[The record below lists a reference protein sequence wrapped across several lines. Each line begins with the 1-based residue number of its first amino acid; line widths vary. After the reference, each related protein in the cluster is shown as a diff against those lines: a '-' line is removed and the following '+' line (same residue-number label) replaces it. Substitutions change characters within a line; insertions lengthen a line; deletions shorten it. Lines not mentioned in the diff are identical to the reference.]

1 MSKQQKLRLSLG
13 LSVVAVI
20 AVAVVA
26 LSAAL
31 APTTTPQPE
40 APRTRQ
46 VLLPGGGTVEVEV
59 GQSDGPTI
67 SGPII
72 SEPIYPAVRNI
83 DVRELPQVGPTV
95 KDRLLP
101 EHERPGR
108 EGAESEAEREAEEEA
123 KREGRGEVA
132 EVDDPV
138 AQKSLGTGEMPA
150 PLSSFAGLDHQ
161 NWGAGWPPDTN
172 GDVGPVYYIQTVNT
186 SIGIY
191 TKTTGARVAAFTFDT
206 FFDGTGTPCDANNQ
220 GDPIVLYDPQ
230 ADRWIITDF
239 AWSNL
244 MSGPYYEC
252 IAVSQTNNPVTGGW
266 YMYGFMANAN
276 YLDDYPKLGVWP
288 DAYYMSVNLFDCT
301 NSTCS
306 TATWQGVQVYAF
318 KRAALLAGQ
327 ALTSVSFNLSA
338 ASNYGALLPSN
349 LRGAQPPA
357 GSPNYFISADENWSG
372 SNDVLHLWKFHVDW
386 NTPGNST
393 FTGPTDLVAASF
405 VMPTGSVPQLSG
417 ESLDTLG
424 DRLMMQ
430 LQYRNLGGTE
440 SLWVNHTV
448 STGGVTGIRWY
459 ELRAPNTTPIIYQQ
473 GTYQPD
479 TTYRWMGSIAV
490 DAQGNAAIGYSAS
503 SSSMYPAIRYAGR
516 LAGDP
521 LGQLTQG
528 EATLIA
534 GTGSQSGGYNRW
546 GDYSALTVDPVDDC
560 TFWYTT
566 EYYITTGSNWQTRI
580 GSFKF
585 PGCVSAVGTLQGV
598 VSNKATGNP
607 IVGAQVQAANVAQS
621 FITTT
626 ASGGLYSL
634 GVPSGTY
641 TVTSVAPGYMQFITT
656 GIQVPVSQT
665 VVLNIALE
673 VTPTY
678 VITGFVHDAYTHL
691 PLAGTVNLSGTGK
704 TANTDPATGYY
715 SITVQTPSGSY
726 LLTASAAQH
735 TSLSRVI
742 ALDHNQQQDFDL
754 APICLLVVDGDG
766 GQNYDTYYTAAL
778 DQLGKPYDRTTT
790 PPDLAT
796 LAQYNGVIWL
806 TGVSGN
812 LSESNQAALADYLN
826 GGGRLFLSG
835 QDIGLNLHASDFYT
849 DYLHS
854 KFLADDSGIF
864 TLTGQA
870 FLSGLNIVI
879 KGAGGANNQFYPDGI
894 AAQPEGTAI
903 YQYTGS
909 PLLGGVAY
917 SGTHRTVNFSFGF
930 EAINSASQ
938 RQAVMNATL
947 NYLGVCGTPAAP
959 TASFVVSAT
968 ANVNEP
974 TIFTNTSIGAPF
986 MTYSW
991 DFGDGV
997 TDTLSAPQVV
1007 HTYAAGGVF
1016 TPTLTASN
1024 AYGTDS
1030 FSAPIAIASAPE
1042 PLKERLFLPMLL
1054 K

>member
-1 MSKQQKLRLSLG
+1 MFKQQKLRWVLG
-13 LSVVAVI
+13 LSVL
-20 AVAVVA
+20 AVVVVA
-26 LSAAL
+26 AAAL
-31 APTTTPQPE
+31 AAATVPQPE
-40 APRTRQ
+40 APQQELPRTRQ
-46 VLLPGGGTVEVEV
+46 VLLPGGETVEVEV
-59 GQSDGPTI
+59 GHSDGETI
-67 SGPII
+67 TGPFV

-83 DVRELPQVGPTV
+83 DVRELPQIGPTV

-101 EHERPGR
+101 EHERPTKN
-108 EGAESEAEREAEEEA
+108 EAEREAREEA
-123 KREGRGEVA
+123 EREGRTEVE

-138 AQKSLGTGEMPA
+138 AQQSFGTGEMPA
-150 PLSSFAGLDHQ
+150 PLSNFIGLDFQ
-161 NWGAGWPPDTN
+161 GWGAGWPPDTN

-191 TKTTGARVAAFTFDT
+191 TKTTGTRAAAFTFDD
-206 FFDGTGTPCDANNQ
+206 FFDGTGTPCDADNQ
-220 GDPIVLYDPQ
+220 GDPIVLYDPE

-239 AWSNL
+239 AWTNL

-266 YMYGFMANAN
+266 YMYGFVANAN

-306 TATWQGVQVYAF
+306 SATWQGAQVYAF
-318 KRAALLAGQ
+318 KRAALLAGG

-357 GSPNYFISADENWSG
+357 GSPNYFVSADENWSG
-372 SNDVLHLWKFHVDW
+372 ANDVLHLWKFHVDW
-386 NTPGNST
+386 NTTANST

-405 VMPTGSVPQLSG
+405 VMPTGSVPQQSG

-430 LQYRNLGGTE
+430 LQYRNISGIE

-459 ELRAPNTTPIIYQQ
+459 ELRTPNTSPVIYQQ

-479 TTYRWMGSIAV
+479 TTYRWMGSIAA
-490 DAQGNAAIGYSAS
+490 DAQGNAAIGYSVS

-521 LGQLTQG
+521 LGQLSQG
-528 EATLIA
+528 ENTLFA

-566 EYYITTGSNWQTRI
+566 EYYATTGNNWQTRI

-585 PGCVSAVGTLQGV
+585 PSCVNAVGTLSGAV
-598 VSNKATGNP
+598 TNKATALP
-607 IVGAQVQAANVAQS
+607 IVGAQVQAINAAQS
-621 FITTT
+621 YLTSTIG
-626 ASGGLYSL
+626 GGLYSL
-634 GVPSGTY
+634 QVPSGTY
-641 TVTSVAPGYMQFITT
+641 TVTAVAPGYMQFITT

-665 VVLNIALE
+665 TVLNIALE
-673 VTPTY
+673 VTPTH
-678 VITGFVHDAYTHL
+678 VITGFVRDLYTQQ
-691 PLAGTVNLSGTGK
+691 PLAGTVSLSGTGK
-704 TANTDPATGYY
+704 TANTNPTTGYY
-715 SITVQTPSGSY
+715 SITVQTPSGAY
-726 LLTASAAQH
+726 TLIASAAQH
-735 TSLSRVI
+735 TSIKRPITLNG
-742 ALDHNQQQDFDL
+742 NQQQDFDL

-766 GQNYDTYYTAAL
+766 GQNYDTYFTAAL
-778 DQLGKPYDRTTT
+778 DQLGKSYDRVTAV
-790 PPDLAT
+790 PDTAT
-796 LAQYNGVIWL
+796 LAQYDGVIWL
-806 TGVSGN
+806 AGVSGT
-812 LSESNQAALADYLN
+812 LTDADQASLAGYLN

-835 QDIGLNLHASDFYT
+835 QDIGLNLQSSDFYT

-854 KFLADDSGIF
+854 RLLVDDAGSF
-864 TLTGQA
+864 TLTGQS
-870 FLSGLNIVI
+870 FLSGLDVVI
-879 KGAGGANNQFYPDGI
+879 KGTGGANNQFYPDGI
-894 AAQPEGTAI
+894 AAQPEGTPV

-909 PLLGGVAY
+909 ALLGGVAY
-917 SGTHRTVNFSFGF
+917 SGTYRTVNFSFGF

-947 NYLGVCGTPAAP
+947 NYLGVCGVPVAP
-959 TASFVVSAT
+959 TASFAASAALIDVPVV
-968 ANVNEP
+968 
-974 TIFTNTSIGAPF
+974 FTNT
-986 MTYSW
+986 TYGSPLMSYVW

-997 TDTLSAPQVV
+997 TSTLATPQVQ
-1007 HTYAAGGVF
+1007 HTYAAGGDF
-1016 TPTLTASN
+1016 TTTLTATN
-1024 AYGTDS
+1024 AYGADT
-1030 FSAPIAIASAPE
+1030 FSAVISVPPVFKVYL
-1042 PLKERLFLPMLL
+1042 PLVRK
-1054 K
+1054 